1 MLDKQNSENEDQPK
15 VKGPRRW
22 PPGSQTRLAAATGEA
37 VVEPAAAWTAAVV
50 TPRQRR
56 QWASCSWTRH
66 IRRWRAMP
74 LEDKVKIL
82 EKLEEGVSNINVGRI
97 FFFFWR
103 E

>member
-1 MLDKQNSENEDQPK
+1 
-15 VKGPRRW
+15 
-22 PPGSQTRLAAATGEA
+22 
-37 VVEPAAAWTAAVV
+37 
-50 TPRQRR
+50 
-56 QWASCSWTRH
+56 
-66 IRRWRAMP
+66 MP